1 MTFLA
6 PIAGLVAG
14 AIGAGLV
21 LLMYMLKLRRR
32 PVLVSSTLLWKR
44 AVKDLEGNVPWQ
56 RLSPTMLLLLHLLI
70 VALLALAIAR
80 PVMDTDLADGQRV
93 ALVIDT
99 TASMGAELEGES
111 LLEIAKRN
119 AGDRVR
125 ALFDSG
131 RAPRVTLIE
140 AGLEPRIIVRD
151 SGERGR
157 LLASI
162 DALTVRDQP
171 GSLIGALE
179 IIERLDVVADETAT
193 SGETLVW
200 VFSDGG
206 GIDREAI
213 AVTGASGVL
222 VPSVSEGAELRNLGI
237 VALSAQRDRVDTELC
252 RVFVRVRR
260 STDSVSAGVLRVYED
275 EGQIASAPIAFE
287 NDQMTRTHSFEI
299 RLMRGALLRVELAGE
314 DALRSD
320 NRAWVAVPPPDPVR
334 VTIIAPG
341 ARVDPLLSDSVE
353 VVARAPARVIAL
365 GDALGDP
372 DLVIYDRVDA
382 DALVGVP
389 SIGFGS
395 VLEPYSSRLERPTGN
410 RRVLSWD
417 RDGQLFTHTGIGAMT
432 YRRSISFEEAG
443 PGFTALARDQDGTL
457 IAEFSERGNRHLRA
471 AFVLHDS
478 NWGVQVGFTVF
489 MAKVIEY
496 LLPGVG
502 GQGEVY
508 RTDSPVS
515 YIDEEGIE
523 RTVTP
528 AGSIGRTT
536 LPDGRDVG
544 MSLLSD
550 AESALATRD
559 SLRIGDSG
567 TARQGASLGRARL
580 DLWRW
585 FVGCAIALLMIEWL
599 LYLRKVRVSL

>member
-6 PIAGLVAG
+6 PIAGLIAG

-44 AVKDLEGNVPWQ
+44 AVKDLEGNIPWQ

-99 TASMGAELEGES
+99 TASMGAEVGGES
-111 LLEIAKRN
+111 LLAIAKRN
-119 AGDRVR
+119 ASDRVR

-131 RAPRVTLIE
+131 RSPRVTLIE

-171 GSLIGALE
+171 GSLIEAME
-179 IIERLDVVADETAT
+179 IIERLDVVADETAA

-206 GIDREAI
+206 GIEQEAV

-222 VPSVSEGAELRNLGI
+222 VPSVGEGTTLRNLGI

-260 STDSVSAGVLRVYED
+260 STVSVNAGILRLYED
-275 EGQIASAPIAFE
+275 DGVIDSAPLAFE
-287 NDQMTRTHSFEI
+287 SDQMTRTHSFEI
-299 RLMRGALLRVELAGE
+299 RLVRGALLRVELAGE

-320 NRAWVAVPPPDPVR
+320 NRAWVSVPPPDPVR
-334 VTIIAPG
+334 VTIMAPG
-341 ARVDPLLSDSVE
+341 ARADPLLSDSVE
-353 VVARAPARVIAL
+353 VVARAPARVIAP
-365 GDALGDP
+365 GDSLGDP
-372 DLVIYDRVDA
+372 DLMIYDRVDA
-382 DALVGVP
+382 DGLVGVP

-395 VLEPYSSRLERPTGN
+395 VLEPFSSRLERPTGN

-432 YRRSISFEEAG
+432 YRRSITFEESG
-443 PGFTALARDQDGTL
+443 PGFKGLARDQDGTL
-457 IAEFSERGNRHLRA
+457 IAEFSDRGNRHLRA

-508 RTDSPVS
+508 RTDTPVA
-515 YIDEEGIE
+515 YIDAEGIE
-523 RTVTP
+523 RAVAPT
-528 AGSIGRTT
+528 GSIGRIT
-536 LPDGRDVG
+536 LPDAREVG
-544 MSLLSD
+544 VSLLSD

-559 SLRIGDSG
+559 TLRIGETG
-567 TARQGASLGRARL
+567 TARRGASLGRVRL

-585 FVGCAIALLMIEWL
+585 FVGGAIALLLIEWL